1 MISGI
6 KKLVKR
12 FLAKRNLKKIA
23 RNAIVGNGVV
33 VSHEAAVMAPTP
45 ERVCIGDNS
54 EIACTLAC
62 QGNGK
67 IRIGK
72 NAWIGAKTV
81 IGSVEEIVIGDYAI
95 ISTEVHIYDNN
106 NHPISPKQRQ
116 QMSESGFHS
125 DLWKWHHSASKKVQ
139 IGDRVW
145 IGERSTIL
153 KGVTIGNDAI
163 VAAGSV
169 VTHDVPSSTIV
180 AGNPARVVKHIE
192 A

>member
-1 MISGI
+1 MISGLKI
-6 KKLVKR
+6 IAKR
-12 FLAKRNLKKIA
+12 FLAKLNLKKIA

-33 VSHEAAVMAPTP
+33 ASHEAAVMAPTP
-45 ERVCIGDNS
+45 KQVHIGDNS
-54 EIACTLAC
+54 EIACTLVC
-62 QGNGK
+62 QDSGK
-67 IRIGK
+67 ITIGR

-81 IGSVEEIVIGDYAI
+81 IGSVEEIIIGDYAI

-106 NHPISPKQRQ
+106 NHPVSPELRQ
-116 QMSESGFHS
+116 KMSESGFRS

-169 VTHDVPSSTIV
+169 VTHDVPPSTIV
-180 AGNPARVVKHIE
+180 AGNPARVVKQIE

>member
-1 MISGI
+1 MISGL

-12 FLAKRNLKKIA
+12 FLAKENLKKIA

-33 VSHEAAVMAPTP
+33 ASHEAAVMAPTP
-45 ERVCIGDNS
+45 EQVHIGDNS
-54 EIACTLAC
+54 EIACTLVC
-62 QGNGK
+62 QDSGK
-67 IRIGK
+67 ITIGR

-81 IGSVEEIVIGDYAI
+81 IGSVEEIIIGDYAI
-95 ISTEVHIYDNN
+95 ISTDVHIYDNN
-106 NHPISPKQRQ
+106 NHPTSPELRQ
-116 QMSESGFHS
+116 KMSESGFHS

-139 IGDRVW
+139 IGNRVW

-169 VTHDVPSSTIV
+169 VTHDVPPSTIV
-180 AGNPARVVKHIE
+180 AGNPARVVKQIE